1 MSLSDKINAEIKDA
15 MRAREKEKLEAL
27 RAVKAALLLE
37 ATKGGDQEIT
47 EATEMQIL
55 MRLHKQ
61 RKESAEIYT
70 AQGRPELASVELFQA
85 DVIEAF
91 LPRQMSEAEVE
102 AGLKA
107 IIAATG
113 AQGIKDMG
121 KVMGQATAKMAGRA
135 DGKMIAAKVKELLSA

>member
-1 MSLSDKINAEIKDA
+1 MSLTDKINDSIKDA

-27 RAVKAALLLE
+27 RAIKAALMLE
-37 ATKGGDQEIT
+37 ATKGGADEIT

-70 AQGRPELASVELFQA
+70 TQSRPELAQEELFQA
-85 DVIEAF
+85 DIIEAY
-91 LPRQMSEAEVE
+91 LPKQMTEAEVN
-102 AGLKA
+102 AA
-107 IIAATG
+107 VHQIITETG
-113 AQGIKDMG
+113 AQGMKDMG

-135 DGKMIAAKVKELLSA
+135 DGKLIAAKVKELLSA